1 MDSNDTKQIV
11 ISYYALRD
19 ACYAM
24 LKPIKINLND
34 GETVHSM
41 SEEQER
47 DLEYIQNAC
56 ERIQGFLGNI
66 ESEIDDL
73 EESIFDDGEVDKA
86 GKMINDILF
95 DVQPPANTVANQ
107 MAENALVAA
116 ATTKR
121 ALYGRV

>member
-41 SEEQER
+41 SEEQES
-47 DLEYIQNAC
+47 DLECIQNAC
-56 ERIQGFLGNI
+56 EGIQGFLGNI

>member
-41 SEEQER
+41 SEEQES
-47 DLEYIQNAC
+47 DLECIQNAC
-56 ERIQGFLGNI
+56 EGIQGFL
-66 ESEIDDL
+66 L
-73 EESIFDDGEVDKA
+73 KA
-86 GKMINDILF
+86 
-95 DVQPPANTVANQ
+95 T
-107 MAENALVAA
+107 
-116 ATTKR
+116 
-121 ALYGRV
+121 